1 MAAMALPGTWSR
13 PGAPDSRDGTAEER
27 SSLHQLTESPGF
39 SRNYYFCS
47 AQSEIRGM
55 RKEGIEGA
63 RCFPA
68 LKKDVLMDM
77 DPECGGSLVVVT
89 LEEGTAEVLV
99 RQIDT
104 GWEFA

>member
-1 MAAMALPGTWSR
+1 
-13 PGAPDSRDGTAEER
+13 
-27 SSLHQLTESPGF
+27 
-39 SRNYYFCS
+39 
-47 AQSEIRGM
+47 M
-55 RKEGIEGA
+55 RKESIEGA